1 MTVIAFAGLDLAGA
15 PGVDLARL
23 VRVEFRKLIDTRA
36 GRWLALAIVVGTPV
50 AAALV
55 LLLANPA
62 DLTFAKIVGFTQTPQ
77 KLLLPL
83 IAILSVTSEWT
94 QRTGLTTFTLAPNRA
109 RVLAAKAIATL
120 IMGGLTLASSLLA
133 AAVVNALGRVIRGGS
148 GSWAFGL
155 GDLRDIVIVQL
166 TGLGQ
171 GLAFAMILLV
181 SAAAVSAYF
190 VVPNLATLGVNAIP
204 GFKNGKGWVDLNSAQ
219 SPLYNHEMSPH
230 AWAQLATS
238 VLIWVLAPLAA
249 GIVRV
254 LRSEVKSG

>member
-1 MTVIAFAGLDLAGA
+1 MTAIALARSDLAGP
-15 PGVDLARL
+15 PGVELRRL

-36 GRWLALAIVVGTPV
+36 GRWLALAIIAGTPV
-50 AAALV
+50 AVALV
-55 LLLANPA
+55 LVLAKPA
-62 DLTFAKIVGFTQTPQ
+62 DLTFAKIVGVTQSPQ

-83 IAILSVTSEWT
+83 IAILSVTCEWT

-109 RVLAAKAIATL
+109 RVLEAKAIATL

-133 AAVVNALGRVIRGGS
+133 AAVANALGRVVRGGS
-148 GSWAFGL
+148 GNWSFGL

-204 GFKNGKGWVDLNSAQ
+204 GFKNSKGWVDLNSAQ
-219 SPLYNHEMSPH
+219 SPLYNHEMSAH
-230 AWAQLATS
+230 GWAQLATS
-238 VLIWVLAPLAA
+238 ALIWVLGPLAI
-249 GIVRV
+249 GIARV
-254 LRSEVKSG
+254 ARSEVKSG